1 MNIIVLGAGT
11 FGTSIANELAVNT
24 ANKVLIYS
32 SNQQKVDEINSEHTN
47 KSCFPNKSLIKNL
60 KATSER
66 DHILLADVIFIA
78 LPSKVILGYLSVLQS
93 SFKKDV
99 LFVNLSKGLLKGG
112 VTILESLRKEL
123 GLNNVV
129 TLKGPSFAIEIM
141 NRAETVLTLGF
152 SQEKQKEIIFEIFS
166 NTCIHLESTKDI
178 NGVEILGVIKNIYA
192 ILLGIVDEKF
202 ISLNSQFMILSKVF
216 NEIKVLNNILIA
228 ENKRLRELIDESIN
242 SEEIFARVIID
253 RESPYL
259 KSIVLNRG
267 SKDNVKIGM
276 AIMDRNY
283 LVGQIIEV
291 NYSNSRALLLSDLNS
306 KIPVIIQPPF
316 LQAVASGTGKNYG
329 IIEYT
334 KDEYKENQ
342 IEKEAV
348 VYTSGLGGIFKPGI
362 PVGKLTN
369 NPEKLNFF
377 SDFGQLSF
385 VKIVEFKI
393 GEDQ

>member
-1 MNIIVLGAGT
+1 MVKGRDDFVIALRSAFFKKKDKQKFSLISLIVLSIVIIVLSNFNFKLIQFVKLGINEVIYRSSYISSIPENKIKEV
-11 FGTSIANELAVNT
+11 TS
-24 ANKVLIYS
+24 K
-32 SNQQKVDEINSEHTN
+32 
-47 KSCFPNKSLIKNL
+47 
-60 KATSER
+60 
-66 DHILLADVIFIA
+66 
-78 LPSKVILGYLSVLQS
+78 
-93 SFKKDV
+93 FK
-99 LFVNLSKGLLKGG
+99 L
-112 VTILESLRKEL
+112 
-123 GLNNVV
+123 
-129 TLKGPSFAIEIM
+129 
-141 NRAETVLTLGF
+141 
-152 SQEKQKEIIFEIFS
+152 
-166 NTCIHLESTKDI
+166 HLELYENYQSKLI
-178 NGVEILGVIKNIYA
+178 QIE
-192 ILLGIVDEKF
+192 
-202 ISLNSQFMILSKVF
+202 NSD
-216 NEIKVLNNILIA
+216 EIKVLNNILIA
-228 ENKRLRELIDESIN
+228 ENKKLRELIDESIN

-329 IIEYT
+329 IIEST

-342 IEKEAV
+342 IENEAV

-362 PVGKLTN
+362 PVGKIINNSEQLT
-369 NPEKLNFF
+369 FF
-377 SDFGQLSF
+377 SDFWQLSF

-393 GEDQ
+393 CEDQ

>member
-1 MNIIVLGAGT
+1 MVKGRDDFVIALRSAFFKKKDKQKFSLISLIILSIIIIFLSNFNFKPIQLVKLGINEVIYRSSYISSIPENKIKEV
-11 FGTSIANELAVNT
+11 TSKFKSHLELYENHQSQ
-24 ANKVLIYS
+24 LI
-32 SNQQKVDEINSEHTN
+32 QIENSE
-47 KSCFPNKSLIKNL
+47 
-60 KATSER
+60 
-66 DHILLADVIFIA
+66 
-78 LPSKVILGYLSVLQS
+78 
-93 SFKKDV
+93 
-99 LFVNLSKGLLKGG
+99 
-112 VTILESLRKEL
+112 
-123 GLNNVV
+123 
-129 TLKGPSFAIEIM
+129 
-141 NRAETVLTLGF
+141 
-152 SQEKQKEIIFEIFS
+152 
-166 NTCIHLESTKDI
+166 
-178 NGVEILGVIKNIYA
+178 
-192 ILLGIVDEKF
+192 
-202 ISLNSQFMILSKVF
+202 
-216 NEIKVLNNILIA
+216 EIKVLNNILIA

-362 PVGKLTN
+362 PVGKITN
-369 NPEKLNFF
+369 NSEQLTFF

>member
-1 MNIIVLGAGT
+1 MVKGRDD
-11 FGTSIANELAVNT
+11 FVIALRSAFF
-24 ANKVLIYS
+24 KKKDK
-32 SNQQKVDEINSEHTN
+32 QK
-47 KSCFPNKSLIKNL
+47 FSLISL
-60 KATSER
+60 
-66 DHILLADVIFIA
+66 II
-78 LPSKVILGYLSVLQS
+78 LSVVIIILSNFNFKPIQLVKLGINEVIYRS
-93 SFKKDV
+93 SYISSIPENK
-99 LFVNLSKGLLKGG
+99 
-112 VTILESLRKEL
+112 I
-123 GLNNVV
+123 
-129 TLKGPSFAIEIM
+129 
-141 NRAETVLTLGF
+141 
-152 SQEKQKEIIFEIFS
+152 KEIISKFKLHIDLYENYQNELNKKQ
-166 NTCIHLESTKDI
+166 NTD
-178 NGVEILGVIKNIYA
+178 
-192 ILLGIVDEKF
+192 
-202 ISLNSQFMILSKVF
+202 
-216 NEIKVLNNILIA
+216 EIKVLNNILIA

-316 LQAVASGTGKNYG
+316 LQAVASGTGKDHG

-342 IEKEAV
+342 FESEAI

-362 PVGKLTN
+362 PVGKITN
-369 NPEKLNFF
+369 NSEKLNFF

-393 GEDQ
+393 GDNQ

>member
-1 MNIIVLGAGT
+1 MVKGRDDFVIALRSAFFKKKDKQKFSLISLIILSIVIIILSNFNFKPIQLVKLGINEVIYRSSYISSIPENKIKEI
-11 FGTSIANELAVNT
+11 TSKFKLHIDLYENYQNELIKKQNT
-24 ANKVLIYS
+24 
-32 SNQQKVDEINSEHTN
+32 D
-47 KSCFPNKSLIKNL
+47 
-60 KATSER
+60 
-66 DHILLADVIFIA
+66 
-78 LPSKVILGYLSVLQS
+78 
-93 SFKKDV
+93 
-99 LFVNLSKGLLKGG
+99 
-112 VTILESLRKEL
+112 
-123 GLNNVV
+123 
-129 TLKGPSFAIEIM
+129 
-141 NRAETVLTLGF
+141 
-152 SQEKQKEIIFEIFS
+152 
-166 NTCIHLESTKDI
+166 
-178 NGVEILGVIKNIYA
+178 
-192 ILLGIVDEKF
+192 
-202 ISLNSQFMILSKVF
+202 
-216 NEIKVLNNILIA
+216 EIKVLNNILIA

-316 LQAVASGTGKNYG
+316 LQAVASGTGKDHG

-342 IEKEAV
+342 IESEAI

-362 PVGKLTN
+362 PVGKITN
-369 NPEKLNFF
+369 NSEKLNFF

-393 GEDQ
+393 GDNQ

>member
-1 MNIIVLGAGT
+1 MVKGRDDFVIALRSAFFKKKDKQKFSLISLIVLSIVIIVLSNFNFKPIQLVKLGINEVIYRSSYISSIPENKIKEV
-11 FGTSIANELAVNT
+11 TS
-24 ANKVLIYS
+24 KF
-32 SNQQKVDEINSEHTN
+32 
-47 KSCFPNKSLIKNL
+47 KS
-60 KATSER
+60 
-66 DHILLADVIFIA
+66 
-78 LPSKVILGYLSVLQS
+78 
-93 SFKKDV
+93 
-99 LFVNLSKGLLKGG
+99 
-112 VTILESLRKEL
+112 
-123 GLNNVV
+123 
-129 TLKGPSFAIEIM
+129 
-141 NRAETVLTLGF
+141 
-152 SQEKQKEIIFEIFS
+152 
-166 NTCIHLESTKDI
+166 HLELYE
-178 NGVEILGVIKNIYA
+178 NH
-192 ILLGIVDEKF
+192 
-202 ISLNSQFMILSKVF
+202 QSKLIQIESSD
-216 NEIKVLNNILIA
+216 EIKVLNNILIA

-316 LQAVASGTGKNYG
+316 LQAVASGTGKDHG

-342 IEKEAV
+342 IESEAV

-362 PVGKLTN
+362 PVGKITN
-369 NPEKLNFF
+369 NSEKLNFF

-393 GEDQ
+393 GNNQ

>member
-1 MNIIVLGAGT
+1 MVKGRDD
-11 FGTSIANELAVNT
+11 FVIAFRSAFF
-24 ANKVLIYS
+24 KKKDK
-32 SNQQKVDEINSEHTN
+32 QK
-47 KSCFPNKSLIKNL
+47 FSLISL
-60 KATSER
+60 I
-66 DHILLADVIFIA
+66 ILSIVII
-78 LPSKVILGYLSVLQS
+78 ILSNFN
-93 SFKKDV
+93 FKPIQ
-99 LFVNLSKGLLKGG
+99 LLK
-112 VTILESLRKEL
+112 L
-123 GLNNVV
+123 GINEVIYRSSYISSIPEN
-129 TLKGPSFAIEIM
+129 KI
-141 NRAETVLTLGF
+141 
-152 SQEKQKEIIFEIFS
+152 KEIISKFKLHIDLYE
-166 NTCIHLESTKDI
+166 NYQNELNK
-178 NGVEILGVIKNIYA
+178 KQNI
-192 ILLGIVDEKF
+192 D
-202 ISLNSQFMILSKVF
+202 
-216 NEIKVLNNILIA
+216 EIKVLNNILIA

-316 LQAVASGTGKNYG
+316 LQAVASGTGKDHG

-342 IEKEAV
+342 IESEAI

-362 PVGKLTN
+362 PVGKITN
-369 NPEKLNFF
+369 NSEKLNFF

-393 GEDQ
+393 GDNQ

>member
-1 MNIIVLGAGT
+1 MVKGRDD
-11 FGTSIANELAVNT
+11 FVIALRSVFL
-24 ANKVLIYS
+24 KKKD
-32 SNQQKVDEINSEHTN
+32 QQK
-47 KSCFPNKSLIKNL
+47 FSLISL
-60 KATSER
+60 I
-66 DHILLADVIFIA
+66 ILSFVII
-78 LPSKVILGYLSVLQS
+78 ILSNFN
-93 SFKKDV
+93 FKPIQLVK
-99 LFVNLSKGLLKGG
+99 
-112 VTILESLRKEL
+112 
-123 GLNNVV
+123 
-129 TLKGPSFAIEIM
+129 
-141 NRAETVLTLGF
+141 
-152 SQEKQKEIIFEIFS
+152 
-166 NTCIHLESTKDI
+166 
-178 NGVEILGVIKNIYA
+178 
-192 ILLGIVDEKF
+192 LGINEVIYRTSYISSVPENKIKEAISKF
-202 ISLNSQFMILSKVF
+202 KLHLDLYKNHQSKLTQIENSD
-216 NEIKVLNNILIA
+216 EIKVLNNILIA

-242 SEEIFARVIID
+242 SKEIFARVIID

-362 PVGKLTN
+362 PVGKITN
-369 NPEKLNFF
+369 NSDQLTFF

-385 VKIVEFKI
+385 VKIVEFQI

>member
-1 MNIIVLGAGT
+1 MVKGRDD
-11 FGTSIANELAVNT
+11 FVIALRSAFF
-24 ANKVLIYS
+24 KKKDK
-32 SNQQKVDEINSEHTN
+32 QK
-47 KSCFPNKSLIKNL
+47 FSLISL
-60 KATSER
+60 I
-66 DHILLADVIFIA
+66 ILSIVIIILSNFNFKPIQ
-78 LPSKVILGYLSVLQS
+78 LVKLGINEVIYRSSYISSIPENKIKEVISK
-93 SFKKDV
+93 FK
-99 LFVNLSKGLLKGG
+99 L
-112 VTILESLRKEL
+112 
-123 GLNNVV
+123 
-129 TLKGPSFAIEIM
+129 
-141 NRAETVLTLGF
+141 
-152 SQEKQKEIIFEIFS
+152 
-166 NTCIHLESTKDI
+166 HLELYENHQSKLI
-178 NGVEILGVIKNIYA
+178 QIE
-192 ILLGIVDEKF
+192 
-202 ISLNSQFMILSKVF
+202 NSD
-216 NEIKVLNNILIA
+216 EIKVLNNILIA

-334 KDEYKENQ
+334 KDEYKENR

-362 PVGKLTN
+362 PVGKIKN
-369 NPEKLNFF
+369 NLEQITFF

-385 VKIVEFKI
+385 VKIVEFNI

>member
-1 MNIIVLGAGT
+1 MVKGRDDFVIALRSAFFKKKDKQKFSLISLIVLSIVIIVLSNFNFKPIQLVKLGINEVIYRSSYIS
-11 FGTSIANELAVNT
+11 SIPE
-24 ANKVLIYS
+24 NK
-32 SNQQKVDEINSEHTN
+32 
-47 KSCFPNKSLIKNL
+47 IKE
-60 KATSER
+60 ATS
-66 DHILLADVIFIA
+66 
-78 LPSKVILGYLSVLQS
+78 K
-93 SFKKDV
+93 FK
-99 LFVNLSKGLLKGG
+99 L
-112 VTILESLRKEL
+112 
-123 GLNNVV
+123 
-129 TLKGPSFAIEIM
+129 
-141 NRAETVLTLGF
+141 
-152 SQEKQKEIIFEIFS
+152 
-166 NTCIHLESTKDI
+166 HLELYENHQSKLI
-178 NGVEILGVIKNIYA
+178 QIE
-192 ILLGIVDEKF
+192 
-202 ISLNSQFMILSKVF
+202 NSD
-216 NEIKVLNNILIA
+216 EIKVLNNILIA

-362 PVGKLTN
+362 PVGKITN
-369 NPEKLNFF
+369 NSEQLTFF

>member
-1 MNIIVLGAGT
+1 MVKGRDDFVIALRSAFFKKKDKQKFSLISLIVLSIVIIVLSNFNFKPIQLVKLGINEVIYRSSYISSIPENKIKEV
-11 FGTSIANELAVNT
+11 TSKFKSHLELYENHQSQ
-24 ANKVLIYS
+24 LI
-32 SNQQKVDEINSEHTN
+32 QIENSE
-47 KSCFPNKSLIKNL
+47 
-60 KATSER
+60 
-66 DHILLADVIFIA
+66 
-78 LPSKVILGYLSVLQS
+78 
-93 SFKKDV
+93 
-99 LFVNLSKGLLKGG
+99 
-112 VTILESLRKEL
+112 
-123 GLNNVV
+123 
-129 TLKGPSFAIEIM
+129 
-141 NRAETVLTLGF
+141 
-152 SQEKQKEIIFEIFS
+152 
-166 NTCIHLESTKDI
+166 
-178 NGVEILGVIKNIYA
+178 
-192 ILLGIVDEKF
+192 
-202 ISLNSQFMILSKVF
+202 
-216 NEIKVLNNILIA
+216 EIKVLNNILIA

-362 PVGKLTN
+362 PVGKITN
-369 NPEKLNFF
+369 NSEQLTFF